1 MVVVLLTHIFRE
13 EDDKERSDQVID
25 PLDIATG
32 RVSDGP
38 DKENSFKD
46 LGRQEGKGT
55 C

>member
-25 PLDIATG
+25 SLDIATG
-32 RVSDGP
+32 GVSDGP

-46 LGRQEGKGT
+46 LGR
-55 C
+55 